1 MAKFKNVVKVSLTDE
16 ERYALRQAQ
25 NIFYELNKTDYFGN
39 AFEVITNGDGLND
52 FEEVGDFIEKILEN

>member
-16 ERYALRQAQ
+16 ERYVLRQAQ
-25 NIFYELNKTDYFGN
+25 NIFYELNQSDNFGN
-39 AFEVITNGDGLND
+39 AFEEITNGNGLND